1 MEVSRRNILRKHLEP
16 ARPLRRC
23 FHVNIEPMENPV
35 PCTQSME
42 AKMEPINQEPYLAIE
57 QFYKILSLN
66 QKKTADRI
74 VYTRDF
80 LIALATCPE
89 SRKRPEFLPAHP
101 IVLSNA
107 RDIEFLD

>member
-1 MEVSRRNILRKHLEP
+1 MVLCSAALLRPAPAWTSVSQHGLHSSTHIRTATVVFETRQEAIRAIDELTG
-16 ARPLRRC
+16 RP
-23 FHVNIEPMENPV
+23 I
-35 PCTQSME
+35 
-42 AKMEPINQEPYLAIE
+42 
-57 QFYKILSLN
+57 
-66 QKKTADRI
+66 ADRI